1 MAAVMTA
8 PEERVCN
15 PVSTQELERRWSA
28 TRSRMREQGIDAL
41 LVSGCQ
47 DWMNGNIRW
56 FTGLPANN
64 GYPRSVIF
72 PVEGLMTVCEQG
84 AFNVETKSDGRETT
98 SRGVGKKIYTPS
110 FPGAVQ
116 YTGRYDAELLAREI
130 VKAGYRTVGLVC
142 AAGMYHGIVEGVK
155 ELAKGVKLVDASDL
169 VDVIKSVKSA
179 EEIEM
184 IKRSAAMQDEVMRRV
199 QEHVRPGM
207 KDFEVSAYAQYIGQL
222 NGSEQGI
229 FLCSSA
235 PPGRPAAFKPRA
247 QQARA
252 IQKGDTFTL
261 LVENNGP
268 GGMFTELSRTFVLG
282 KPAQELVDALG
293 VILEAQQNT
302 LKLLKPG
309 VSCKDVID
317 AHNAFMRGRGLA
329 EEKRLYCHGQGYD
342 MVERPL
348 VRQDEPMKIMENMNI
363 VVHPGMMT
371 ERLFMTNT
379 DNYLIGPNG
388 AGECLHRTPKKII
401 EVAC

>member
-1 MAAVMTA
+1 MAA

-15 PVSTQELERRWSA
+15 PVSTEELARRWSA
-28 TRSRMREQGIDAL
+28 TRARMREQGIDAL

-72 PVEGLMTVCEQG
+72 PAEGLMTMCEQG
-84 AFNVETKSDGRETT
+84 PFGGEMKPDGKETA
-98 SRGVGKKIYTPS
+98 SRGIGKKVFTPS

-130 VKAGYRTVGLVC
+130 AGAGHRTMGLVC
-142 AAGMYHGIVEGVK
+142 AAGMYHGVVGGVT
-155 ELAKGVKLVDASDL
+155 ELAKGVKFVDASDL
-169 VDVIKSVKSA
+169 VDSIKSVKSA

-199 QEHVRPGM
+199 QEHVKPGM
-207 KDFEVSAYAQYIGQL
+207 KDFEVAAYAQYIGQL

-235 PPGRPAAFKPRA
+235 PEGRPAQFRPRS
-247 QQARA
+247 QQART
-252 IQKGDTFTL
+252 IEKGDTFTL
-261 LVENNGP
+261 LVENNGA
-268 GGMFTELSRTFVLG
+268 GGMFTELSRSFVLG
-282 KPAQELVDALG
+282 KASQELLDALG
-293 VILEAQQNT
+293 VVLEAQQNT

-309 VSCKDVID
+309 ASCKDIID
-317 AHNAFMRGRGLA
+317 SHNAFMKSRGHA
-329 EEKRLYCHGQGYD
+329 AEKRLYCHGQGYD

-348 VRQDEPMKIMENMNI
+348 VREDEPMKIVQNMNI
-363 VVHPGMMT
+363 VVHPGIMNG
-371 ERLFMTNT
+371 RDFMTNT

-388 AGECLHRTPKKII
+388 PGECIHRTPKKIL